1 MACCYVVYCGR
12 GYSGKMRRLTVVA
25 LLVCL
30 CMVTGCG
37 VSELVT
43 SYRQHEASAPAADIA
58 TLGYV
63 PQFDYEYTEQSS
75 RVTIDKVGYLPSG
88 KKVIYIEGTDLDRG
102 FSLVD
107 TDTDEAVYTGRLRK
121 VSDSVSVGSDLKE
134 LYIGDFTE
142 FNMTGSYRIYQADVG
157 YSYEFD
163 IDRNCHSELY
173 DDIYKTIANAKYMQT
188 GALVYTLANLMLTHE
203 IYEESYTNDAFIK
216 GGIEALLLQQH
227 PRTGAVYKE
236 LQDEETLQTITEEL
250 RNPAAATINTD
261 SMVSLAATAE
271 LAGVFAQYYY
281 DYHETDRDT
290 ATEALRAAGKA
301 YSYVERYRDGVN
313 TDSMYYAACQLYRA
327 TGQYKYRNAIAYY
340 DTIPE
345 RSRNTSIYDY
355 TMLADLAYLSTD
367 YRTDYD
373 RCETLMAKYRDLA
386 SDISLSVS
394 RQNYYVQDNIESLTE
409 DEILYNMMTLG
420 FVSYILSGR
429 EYASIQS
436 NYLHYLFGIN
446 PDMVDY
452 YTQPLREG
460 ELPLCIDIVRLSK
473 FIFILGNG
481 E

>member
-30 CMVTGCG
+30 GMVTGCG

-63 PQFDYEYTEQSS
+63 PQFDYESS

-102 FSLVD
+102 FSLID

-121 VSDSVSVGSDLKE
+121 VSDSVSAGSDLKE

-142 FNMTGSYRIYQADVG
+142 FNMAGSYRIYQADVG

-271 LAGVFAQYYY
+271 LAGVFAQYY
-281 DYHETDRDT
+281 
-290 ATEALRAAGKA
+290 
-301 YSYVERYRDGVN
+301 
-313 TDSMYYAACQLYRA
+313 
-327 TGQYKYRNAIAYY
+327 
-340 DTIPE
+340 
-345 RSRNTSIYDY
+345 
-355 TMLADLAYLSTD
+355 
-367 YRTDYD
+367 
-373 RCETLMAKYRDLA
+373 
-386 SDISLSVS
+386 
-394 RQNYYVQDNIESLTE
+394 
-409 DEILYNMMTLG
+409 
-420 FVSYILSGR
+420 
-429 EYASIQS
+429 
-436 NYLHYLFGIN
+436 
-446 PDMVDY
+446 
-452 YTQPLREG
+452 
-460 ELPLCIDIVRLSK
+460 
-473 FIFILGNG
+473 
-481 E
+481 